1 MIPRTVPQSPPRQ
14 ENPLTFSLTVANG
27 DSNNVYDYYSQLSG
41 PPLTTTTTTNN
52 NATNTTI
59 SQHAGTVPA
68 AQTVTQ
74 APSGQEPPTGAAGST
89 EGWQLQALYQEA
101 MALRSTYERL
111 NEEQAASP
119 TPERSRWIAEIVE
132 QHNAVCVQYQQL
144 FAQLQQA
151 QAHGV
156 STHQPP
162 EQPHTQ
168 PSHTQPSHKRPDPS
182 DSLVTQQPAK
192 HRRTSSRPASPDDTP
207 LSRWNPTHAIG
218 TWLQIN
224 GAQLQDQLEQTT
236 INALAVVSL
245 CESPAEIVAALSCNK
260 FTARGFASLLEV
272 PLQSGIPA
280 LENAA
285 GHLALACML
294 HFCAHPESALP
305 VDCVEAMS
313 KCLGALKAIPR
324 GCELNPSLWAGL
336 AQLPRRLQVAYTDL
350 INDLTVKRD

>member
-1 MIPRTVPQSPPRQ
+1 MIPRTVPKSLPPP
-14 ENPLTFSLTVANG
+14 ENPLSFSLTVANG

-41 PPLTTTTTTNN
+41 PPLTTNTTP
-52 NATNTTI
+52 NATIT
-59 SQHAGTVPA
+59 QHAGTVPA

-74 APSGQEPPTGAAGST
+74 APSGQEPPTGAAVSN

-101 MALRSTYERL
+101 MALRSTCERL

-144 FAQLQQA
+144 VAQLQQA

-168 PSHTQPSHKRPDPS
+168 PSRKRPDPS
-182 DSLVTQQPAK
+182 VGLVTQQPAK

-224 GAQLQDQLEQTT
+224 GAQLQDQLDQTT

-245 CESPAEIVAALSCNK
+245 CESPAEIVAALSRNK

-272 PLQSGIPA
+272 LLQSGIPA